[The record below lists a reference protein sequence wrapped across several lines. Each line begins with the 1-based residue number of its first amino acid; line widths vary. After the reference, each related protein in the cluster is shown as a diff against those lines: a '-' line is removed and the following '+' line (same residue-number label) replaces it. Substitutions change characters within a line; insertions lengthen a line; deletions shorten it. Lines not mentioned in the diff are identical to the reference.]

1 MKRGSST
8 ENDFLLY
15 IGLDWGTEFHH
26 ACVLDVSGK
35 VVHKS
40 KIGHNGQAIA
50 DFVRLI
56 VDTASGKPERV
67 AVAIE
72 VPRGPHRG
80 ERE

>member
-1 MKRGSST
+1 MKRECST

-15 IGLDWGTEFHH
+15 VGLDWGTEFHQ
-26 ACVLDVSGK
+26 ACVLDASGK
-35 VVHKS
+35 QVHKS

>member
-15 IGLDWGTEFHH
+15 IGLDWGTEFHQ

-35 VVHKS
+35 IVHKS

-50 DFVRLI
+50 TSCD
-56 VDTASGKPERV
+56 
-67 AVAIE
+67 
-72 VPRGPHRG
+72 
-80 ERE
+80 